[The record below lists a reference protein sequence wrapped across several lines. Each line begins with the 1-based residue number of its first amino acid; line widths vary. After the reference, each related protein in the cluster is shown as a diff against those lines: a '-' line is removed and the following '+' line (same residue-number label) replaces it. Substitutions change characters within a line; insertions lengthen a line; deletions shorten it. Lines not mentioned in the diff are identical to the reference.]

1 MGAATQNCPDPCK
14 DLLAEILRFMANI
27 QKRDLDLREN
37 KGNLPETKPAQP
49 DPRYGTRSLQGERQ
63 QYGDQQRGL
72 RKLLQKWDDND
83 CGDPPEGAEDLATRP
98 VPAADPKPEGQA
110 LKRTAEVGGAIG
122 AGYIAYRIIRMLP
135 SLAPPLW
142 WTIPEN
148 AVIP

>member
-1 MGAATQNCPDPCK
+1 MGGSIQGCPDPCK

-49 DPRYGTRSLQGERQ
+49 DPHYGNRSLQGERQ
-63 QYGDQQRGL
+63 QYEDQQRGL
-72 RKLLQKWDDND
+72 RRRLQKYEDNN
-83 CGDPPEGAEDLATRP
+83 CGDPPPDAEDLATRP
-98 VPAADPKPEGQA
+98 VPAADPKPGNEA
-110 LKRTAEVGGAIG
+110 VKRTAEVGAAIG
-122 AGYIAYRIIRMLP
+122 AGYIAYRVIRMIP
-135 SLAPPLW
+135 SLFPPLW